1 MTFQTFRETV
11 AFKVQEKQYHTQKK
25 KQGKSY
31 DFANGATHSSVLS
44 KQKEIELLKLKNT
57 NTSFTKMMTHQDDR
71 TMLFV
76 TFTIPPKFAVDKHLD
91 SEDTIKN
98 HLNWQSK
105 SLAYHIRKIL
115 KSKKF
120 KRSEKRRCALDDPI
134 HNIWTLELQERGDV
148 HLHAAIFLKDDPELV
163 QDFVRLL
170 HEHRAKHDGITT
182 RYHNGASGSILP
194 LGRCHIGLH
203 PKFKPALEELS
214 YLEAA
219 EKKRKDKKTS
229 YEPKR
234 YEFFMMD
241 IAHFH
246 YKYDEERRGQG
257 TAIEFYNKEKLQQ
270 SYDNLAEYI
279 SKITEAKYSTKVK
292 QKALKTAMYTEMIE
306 HHTKGTLEVDNK
318 AKLKSDSEIFSS
330 ITKKG
335 VKTIHY
341 SQALF
346 PTKLYQSL
354 RTQLIEFSQDYK
366 SLYKITIDQ
375 CLGKIM
381 IEKVVIDG
389 YTFKQIVHSNGGV
402 IAGEQFKQGAGYEKE
417 Q

>member
-11 AFKVQEKQYHTQKK
+11 AFEIREKRYNTQLKK
-25 KQGKSY
+25 KGKSY
-31 DFANGATHSSVLS
+31 DFANGASHSSALS

-57 NTSFTKMMTHQDDR
+57 NMSFTKMMIHQDDR

-76 TFTIPPKFAVDKHLD
+76 TFTIPPNFAVGKYL
-91 SEDTIKN
+91 SSVDTIKN

-105 SLAYHIRKIL
+105 SSAYHIRKIL

-120 KRSEKRRCALDDPI
+120 KRSQKRRCGLDDPI
-134 HNIWTLELQERGDV
+134 HYIWTLELQEKGDV

-163 QDFVRLL
+163 KDFVRLL
-170 HEHRAKHDGITT
+170 HEHRTKHDGITT
-182 RYHNGASGSILP
+182 RYHNGASRNILP

-214 YLEAA
+214 HLEAA
-219 EKKRKDKKTS
+219 EKKRKDKTS

-234 YEFFMMD
+234 YEYFMMD

-246 YKYDEERRGQG
+246 YRYDRARRGQG

-279 SKITEAKYSTKVK
+279 SKITEAKYSEEVE
-292 QKALKTAMYTEMIE
+292 QKALKTAVYTEMME

-318 AKLKSDSEIFSS
+318 AKLRSDSEIFSFM
-330 ITKKG
+330 K

-354 RTQLIEFSQDYK
+354 RTQLLKFSQDYRN
-366 SLYKITIDQ
+366 LYKITIDQ
-375 CLGKIM
+375 CLGKVR
-381 IEKVVIDG
+381 IEEVFIDG
-389 YTFKQIVHSNGGV
+389 YAFKQVVHGEGGV
-402 IAGEQFKQGAGYEKE
+402 IAGEQFKQGADYER
-417 Q
+417 